1 MTDSKSVT
9 RNLQKKIDV
18 IPLFNFAMAQV
29 PGKLNTADGIFSHLE
44 TLTNQKL
51 INKIIYIIQGVP
63 TQTTE
68 FNIESAGNAQKNQV
82 LFHNDDAELPS
93 EEK

>member
-1 MTDSKSVT
+1 M
-9 RNLQKKIDV
+9 IFV
-18 IPLFNFAMAQV
+18 IPLFNIAMAQL
-29 PGKLNTADGIFSHLE
+29 PGKLNTAAGFFSHLE
-44 TLTNQKL
+44 ALTSEKL

-63 TQTTE
+63 TQPTE
-68 FNIESAGNAQKNQV
+68 VNIESAGNAQEKQV